1 MKCAPGERSAF
12 RAFHLAVESLV
23 PQVIGDAARTTHGK
37 APQKDLQDQH
47 NTGRGRWI
55 QPESPA
61 CWDQQDQPSSGFVPA
76 KQFDPGLKSCRAADH
91 NQRDLKNPS
100 QGLMVPAVSGRVV
113 FLPALTLMLDA
124 EAPAKPTE
132 QNNGLPQAANAE
144 QRRIA
149 AIDIGTNSFHL
160 LVAAVDPTLRTF
172 RIIQAEKVTTRLG
185 ERDPVTGELTAAA
198 MQRGYETLR
207 QFRDLSASHQVEQIV
222 TAATSAVREAPN
234 GRDFLQTVL
243 DDLDME
249 VDLVSGPEEARLI
262 YLGVLSG
269 MPFGDRPHLLLDI
282 GGGSTELIL
291 ADGRDARALTSTR
304 VGAVRL
310 QRDFVRDDPMPP
322 KRRAFLQAFIQGSLE
337 PAVDKV
343 RRRIKPGERPVLV
356 ATSGTAMAIGSLA
369 ASEEERPPRKLHG
382 YRLTRERLDRVVDRL
397 ITMTPAQRRELAPIN
412 DRRAEI
418 IVPGALILQTTM
430 KMLGVE
436 DLVLSE
442 RALREGLIVDWMLR
456 HGLLEDRFSFQSSI
470 RQRTVIH
477 QVQRFAVNQ
486 SRAERVA
493 NHALSLFDATGGVM
507 HDDSGEG
514 RELLWAAAMLHSCGQ
529 HINISAYHKHS
540 WYLIRH
546 GELLGYSEAEHL
558 MVAAIARYHRRS
570 LPKKRHESWQVL
582 ATREN
587 RRCVH
592 QMAILLRLAAA
603 LDRRPEP
610 VISALRIHAVK
621 GVLHLELVPDR
632 VNQNVS
638 LEQWSLES
646 CSEVVWEAVGVKLR
660 VSVQG

>member
-1 MKCAPGERSAF
+1 MAS
-12 RAFHLAVESLV
+12 
-23 PQVIGDAARTTHGK
+23 
-37 APQKDLQDQH
+37 
-47 NTGRGRWI
+47 
-55 QPESPA
+55 
-61 CWDQQDQPSSGFVPA
+61 
-76 KQFDPGLKSCRAADH
+76 
-91 NQRDLKNPS
+91 
-100 QGLMVPAVSGRVV
+100 AVSVRVD
-113 FLPALTLMLDA
+113 FIAALTLMLDA
-124 EAPAKPTE
+124 KAPAQPTE
-132 QNNGLPQAANAE
+132 QNNGASQAVNAD

-160 LVAAVDPTLRTF
+160 LVAAVDPKLRTF
-172 RIIQAEKVTTRLG
+172 RIIQAEKATTRLG
-185 ERDPVTGELTAAA
+185 ERDPETGELTAAA
-198 MQRGYETLR
+198 MQRGLDTLR
-207 QFRDLSASHQVEQIV
+207 QFRDLAASHRVEQIV

-234 GRDFLQTVL
+234 GRDFLQTIL
-243 DDLDME
+243 DDLGME

-322 KRRAFLQAFIQGSLE
+322 QRRSFLQAFIQGSLE

-343 RRRIKPGERPVLV
+343 RRRIKPGETPVLV

-382 YRLTRERLDRVVDRL
+382 YRVTRQSLNQVVDRL

-436 DLVLSE
+436 EFVLSE

-456 HGLLEDRFSFQSSI
+456 QGLLEDRFSFQSSI
-470 RQRTVIH
+470 RQRTVLH

-493 NHALSLFDATGGVM
+493 SHALSLYDTTRGVM

-514 RELLWAAAMLHSCGQ
+514 RELLWAAAMLHTCGQ
-529 HINISAYHKHS
+529 HINISAYHKHT

-570 LPKKRHESWQVL
+570 LPKKRHESWQLV
-582 ATREN
+582 ATRDN

-592 QMAILLRLAAA
+592 QMALLLRLAAA

-621 GVLHLELVPDR
+621 GSLDLEIVPER

-638 LEQWSLES
+638 LEQWSLEG
-646 CSEVVWEAVGVKLR
+646 CAEVVKEAVGVNLR
-660 VSVQG
+660 VRVQS

>member
-1 MKCAPGERSAF
+1 MAS
-12 RAFHLAVESLV
+12 
-23 PQVIGDAARTTHGK
+23 
-37 APQKDLQDQH
+37 
-47 NTGRGRWI
+47 
-55 QPESPA
+55 
-61 CWDQQDQPSSGFVPA
+61 
-76 KQFDPGLKSCRAADH
+76 
-91 NQRDLKNPS
+91 
-100 QGLMVPAVSGRVV
+100 AVSVRVD
-113 FLPALTLMLDA
+113 FIAALTLMLDA
-124 EAPAKPTE
+124 KAPAQPTE
-132 QNNGLPQAANAE
+132 QNNGASQAVNADL
-144 QRRIA
+144 RRIA

-160 LVAAVDPTLRTF
+160 LVAAVDPKLRTF
-172 RIIQAEKVTTRLG
+172 RIIQAEKATTRLG
-185 ERDPVTGELTAAA
+185 ERDPETGELTEAA
-198 MQRGYETLR
+198 MQRGLETLR
-207 QFRDLSASHQVEQIV
+207 QFRDLAASHRVEQIV

-234 GRDFLQTVL
+234 GRDFLQTIL
-243 DDLDME
+243 DDLGME

-322 KRRAFLQAFIQGSLE
+322 QRRSFLQAFIQGSLE

-343 RRRIKPGERPVLV
+343 RRRIKPGETPVLV

-382 YRLTRERLDRVVDRL
+382 YRVTRQSLNQVVDRL

-436 DLVLSE
+436 EFVLSE

-456 HGLLEDRFSFQSSI
+456 QGLLEDRFSFQSSI
-470 RQRTVIH
+470 RQRTVLH

-493 NHALSLFDATGGVM
+493 SHALSLYDATRGVM

-514 RELLWAAAMLHSCGQ
+514 RELLWAAAMLHTCGQ
-529 HINISAYHKHS
+529 HINISAYHKHT

-570 LPKKRHESWQVL
+570 LPKKRHESWQLV
-582 ATREN
+582 ATRDN
-587 RRCVH
+587 RRCVQ
-592 QMAILLRLAAA
+592 QMALLLRLAAA

-621 GVLHLELVPDR
+621 GSLDLEIVPER
-632 VNQNVS
+632 VNQNIS
-638 LEQWSLES
+638 LEQWSLEG
-646 CSEVVWEAVGVKLR
+646 CAEVVKEAVGVNLR
-660 VSVQG
+660 VRVQG

>member
-1 MKCAPGERSAF
+1 MAS
-12 RAFHLAVESLV
+12 
-23 PQVIGDAARTTHGK
+23 
-37 APQKDLQDQH
+37 
-47 NTGRGRWI
+47 
-55 QPESPA
+55 
-61 CWDQQDQPSSGFVPA
+61 
-76 KQFDPGLKSCRAADH
+76 
-91 NQRDLKNPS
+91 
-100 QGLMVPAVSGRVV
+100 AVSGRVD
-113 FLPALTLMLDA
+113 FIAALTLMLDA
-124 EAPAKPTE
+124 KAPAQPTE
-132 QNNGLPQAANAE
+132 QNNGASQAVNAD

-160 LVAAVDPTLRTF
+160 LVAAVDPKLRTF
-172 RIIQAEKVTTRLG
+172 RIIQAEKATTRLG
-185 ERDPVTGELTAAA
+185 ERDPETGELTAAA
-198 MQRGYETLR
+198 MQRGLETLR
-207 QFRDLSASHQVEQIV
+207 QFRDLAASHRVEQIV

-234 GRDFLQTVL
+234 GRDFLQTIL
-243 DDLDME
+243 DDLGME

-322 KRRAFLQAFIQGSLE
+322 QRRSFLQAFIQGSLE

-343 RRRIKPGERPVLV
+343 RRRIKPGETPVLV

-382 YRLTRERLDRVVDRL
+382 YCVTRQRLDQVVDRL

-436 DLVLSE
+436 EFVLSE

-456 HGLLEDRFSFQSSI
+456 QGLLEDRFSFQSSI
-470 RQRTVIH
+470 RQRTVLH

-493 NHALSLFDATGGVM
+493 SHALSLYDATRGVM

-514 RELLWAAAMLHSCGQ
+514 RELLWAAAMLHTCGQ
-529 HINISAYHKHS
+529 HINISAYHKHT

-570 LPKKRHESWQVL
+570 LPKKRHESWQLV
-582 ATREN
+582 ATRDN

-592 QMAILLRLAAA
+592 QMALLLRLAAA

-621 GVLHLELVPDR
+621 GSLDLEIVPER

-638 LEQWSLES
+638 LEQWSLEG
-646 CSEVVWEAVGVKLR
+646 CAEVVKEAVGVNLR
-660 VSVQG
+660 VRVQG

>member
-1 MKCAPGERSAF
+1 MDFIA
-12 RAFHLAVESLV
+12 
-23 PQVIGDAARTTHGK
+23 
-37 APQKDLQDQH
+37 
-47 NTGRGRWI
+47 
-55 QPESPA
+55 
-61 CWDQQDQPSSGFVPA
+61 
-76 KQFDPGLKSCRAADH
+76 
-91 NQRDLKNPS
+91 
-100 QGLMVPAVSGRVV
+100 
-113 FLPALTLMLDA
+113 ALTLMLDA
-124 EAPAKPTE
+124 KAPAQPTE
-132 QNNGLPQAANAE
+132 QNNGASQAVNAD

-160 LVAAVDPTLRTF
+160 LVAAVDPKLRTF
-172 RIIQAEKVTTRLG
+172 RIIQAEKATTRLG
-185 ERDPVTGELTAAA
+185 ERDPETGELTAAA
-198 MQRGYETLR
+198 MQRGLETLR
-207 QFRDLSASHQVEQIV
+207 QFRDLAASHRVEQIV

-234 GRDFLQTVL
+234 GRDFLQTIL
-243 DDLDME
+243 DDLGME

-322 KRRAFLQAFIQGSLE
+322 QRRSFLQAFIQGSLE

-343 RRRIKPGERPVLV
+343 RRRIKPGETPVLV

-382 YRLTRERLDRVVDRL
+382 YRVTRQSLNQVVDRL
-397 ITMTPAQRRELAPIN
+397 ITMTHAQRRELAPIN

-430 KMLGVE
+430 KMLGVGE
-436 DLVLSE
+436 FVLSE

-456 HGLLEDRFSFQSSI
+456 QGLLEDRFSFQSSI
-470 RQRTVIH
+470 RQRTVLH

-493 NHALSLFDATGGVM
+493 SHALSLYDATRGVM

-514 RELLWAAAMLHSCGQ
+514 RELLWAAAMLHTCGQ
-529 HINISAYHKHS
+529 HINISAYHKHT

-570 LPKKRHESWQVL
+570 LPKKRHESWQLV
-582 ATREN
+582 ATRDN

-592 QMAILLRLAAA
+592 QMALLLRLAAA

-621 GVLHLELVPDR
+621 GSLDLEIVPER

-638 LEQWSLES
+638 LEQWSLEG
-646 CSEVVWEAVGVKLR
+646 CAEVVKEAVGVNLR
-660 VSVQG
+660 VRVQC

>member
-1 MKCAPGERSAF
+1 MAS
-12 RAFHLAVESLV
+12 
-23 PQVIGDAARTTHGK
+23 
-37 APQKDLQDQH
+37 
-47 NTGRGRWI
+47 
-55 QPESPA
+55 
-61 CWDQQDQPSSGFVPA
+61 
-76 KQFDPGLKSCRAADH
+76 
-91 NQRDLKNPS
+91 
-100 QGLMVPAVSGRVV
+100 AVSVRVD
-113 FLPALTLMLDA
+113 FIAALTLMLDA
-124 EAPAKPTE
+124 KAPAQPTE
-132 QNNGLPQAANAE
+132 QNNGASQAVNAD

-160 LVAAVDPTLRTF
+160 LVAAVDPKLRTF
-172 RIIQAEKVTTRLG
+172 RIIQAEKATTRLG
-185 ERDPVTGELTAAA
+185 ERDPETGELTAAA
-198 MQRGYETLR
+198 MQRGLETLR
-207 QFRDLSASHQVEQIV
+207 QFRDLAASHRVEQIV

-234 GRDFLQTVL
+234 GRDFLQTIL
-243 DDLDME
+243 DDLGME

-322 KRRAFLQAFIQGSLE
+322 QRRSFLQAFIQGSLE

-343 RRRIKPGERPVLV
+343 RRRIKPGETPVLV

-382 YRLTRERLDRVVDRL
+382 YRVTRQSLNQVVDRL

-436 DLVLSE
+436 EFVLSE

-456 HGLLEDRFSFQSSI
+456 QGLLEDRFSFQSSI
-470 RQRTVIH
+470 RQRTVLH

-493 NHALSLFDATGGVM
+493 SHALSLYDATRGVM
-507 HDDSGEG
+507 HDDNGEG
-514 RELLWAAAMLHSCGQ
+514 RELLWAAAMLHTCGQ
-529 HINISAYHKHS
+529 HINISAYHKHT

-570 LPKKRHESWQVL
+570 LPKKRHESWQLV
-582 ATREN
+582 ATRDN

-592 QMAILLRLAAA
+592 QMALLLRLAAA

-621 GVLHLELVPDR
+621 GSLDLEIVPER

-638 LEQWSLES
+638 LEQWSLEG
-646 CSEVVWEAVGVKLR
+646 CTEVVKEAVGVNLR
-660 VSVQG
+660 VRVQG

>member
-1 MKCAPGERSAF
+1 MA
-12 RAFHLAVESLV
+12 
-23 PQVIGDAARTTHGK
+23 
-37 APQKDLQDQH
+37 
-47 NTGRGRWI
+47 
-55 QPESPA
+55 
-61 CWDQQDQPSSGFVPA
+61 
-76 KQFDPGLKSCRAADH
+76 
-91 NQRDLKNPS
+91 
-100 QGLMVPAVSGRVV
+100 PAVSGRVDPPP
-113 FLPALTLMLDA
+113 FLTLMLDA

-132 QNNGLPQAANAE
+132 QNNGLPQPANPDL
-144 QRRIA
+144 RRIA

-160 LVAAVDPTLRTF
+160 LVAAIDPKLRTF

-185 ERDPVTGELTAAA
+185 ERDPATGELTAAA

-207 QFRDLSASHQVEQIV
+207 QFRDLAASHQVEQIV

-234 GRDFLQTVL
+234 GRDFLQTIL
-243 DDLDME
+243 DDLGMD

-310 QRDFVRDDPMPP
+310 QRDFIKDDPMPP
-322 KRRAFLQAFIQGSLE
+322 KRRSFLQAFIQGSLE

-343 RRRIKPGERPVLV
+343 RRRIKPGETPVLV

-382 YRLTRERLDRVVDRL
+382 YRLTRQRLDRVVDRL
-397 ITMTPAQRRELAPIN
+397 ITMTPAQRRNLAPIN

-430 KMLGVE
+430 QMLGVDE
-436 DLVLSE
+436 LVLSE

-582 ATREN
+582 GTREN

>member
-1 MKCAPGERSAF
+1 
-12 RAFHLAVESLV
+12 
-23 PQVIGDAARTTHGK
+23 
-37 APQKDLQDQH
+37 
-47 NTGRGRWI
+47 
-55 QPESPA
+55 
-61 CWDQQDQPSSGFVPA
+61 
-76 KQFDPGLKSCRAADH
+76 
-91 NQRDLKNPS
+91 
-100 QGLMVPAVSGRVV
+100 
-113 FLPALTLMLDA
+113 MLDA
-124 EAPAKPTE
+124 KAPAQPTE
-132 QNNGLPQAANAE
+132 QNNGASQAVNAD

-160 LVAAVDPTLRTF
+160 LVAAVDPKLRTF
-172 RIIQAEKVTTRLG
+172 RIIQAEKATTRLG
-185 ERDPVTGELTAAA
+185 ERDPETGELTAAA
-198 MQRGYETLR
+198 MQRGLDTLR
-207 QFRDLSASHQVEQIV
+207 QFRDLAASHRVEQIV

-234 GRDFLQTVL
+234 GRDFLQSIL
-243 DDLDME
+243 DDLGME

-322 KRRAFLQAFIQGSLE
+322 QRRSFLQAFIQGSLE

-343 RRRIKPGERPVLV
+343 RRRIKPGETPVLV

-382 YRLTRERLDRVVDRL
+382 YCVTRQSLNKVVDQL

-430 KMLGVE
+430 KMLGVKE
-436 DLVLSE
+436 FVLSE

-456 HGLLEDRFSFQSSI
+456 QGLLEDRFSFQSSI
-470 RQRTVIH
+470 RQRTVLH

-493 NHALSLFDATGGVM
+493 SHALSLYDATRGVM

-514 RELLWAAAMLHSCGQ
+514 RELLWAAAMLHTCGQ
-529 HINISAYHKHS
+529 HINISAYHKHT

-570 LPKKRHESWQVL
+570 LPKKRHESWQLV
-582 ATREN
+582 ATRDN

-592 QMAILLRLAAA
+592 QMALLLRLAAA

-621 GVLHLELVPDR
+621 GSLDLEIVPER

-638 LEQWSLES
+638 LEQWSLEG
-646 CSEVVWEAVGVKLR
+646 CAEVVKEAVGVNLSVR
-660 VSVQG
+660 VQG

>member
-1 MKCAPGERSAF
+1 MAS
-12 RAFHLAVESLV
+12 
-23 PQVIGDAARTTHGK
+23 
-37 APQKDLQDQH
+37 
-47 NTGRGRWI
+47 
-55 QPESPA
+55 
-61 CWDQQDQPSSGFVPA
+61 
-76 KQFDPGLKSCRAADH
+76 
-91 NQRDLKNPS
+91 
-100 QGLMVPAVSGRVV
+100 AVSGRVD
-113 FLPALTLMLDA
+113 FIAALTLMLDA
-124 EAPAKPTE
+124 KAPAQPTE
-132 QNNGLPQAANAE
+132 QNNGASQAVNAD

-160 LVAAVDPTLRTF
+160 LVAAVDPKLRTF
-172 RIIQAEKVTTRLG
+172 RIIQAEKATTRLG
-185 ERDPVTGELTAAA
+185 ERDPETGELTEAA
-198 MQRGYETLR
+198 MQRGLETLR
-207 QFRDLSASHQVEQIV
+207 QFRDLAASHRVEQIV

-234 GRDFLQTVL
+234 GRDFLQTIL
-243 DDLDME
+243 DDLGME

-322 KRRAFLQAFIQGSLE
+322 QRRSFLQAFIQGSLE

-343 RRRIKPGERPVLV
+343 RRRIKPGETPVLV

-382 YRLTRERLDRVVDRL
+382 YRVTRQSLNQVVDRL

-436 DLVLSE
+436 EFVLSE

-456 HGLLEDRFSFQSSI
+456 QGLLEDRFSFQSSI
-470 RQRTVIH
+470 RQRTVLH

-493 NHALSLFDATGGVM
+493 SHALSLYDATRGVM

-514 RELLWAAAMLHSCGQ
+514 RELLWAAAMLHTCGQ
-529 HINISAYHKHS
+529 HINISAYHKHT

-570 LPKKRHESWQVL
+570 LPKKRHESWQLV
-582 ATREN
+582 ATRDN

-592 QMAILLRLAAA
+592 QMALLLRLAAA

-621 GVLHLELVPDR
+621 GSLDLEIVPER

-638 LEQWSLES
+638 LEQWSLEG
-646 CSEVVWEAVGVKLR
+646 CAEVVKEAVGVNLSVR
-660 VSVQG
+660 VQG

>member
-1 MKCAPGERSAF
+1 MLC
-12 RAFHLAVESLV
+12 AFHLAVEALV
-23 PQVIGDAARTTHGK
+23 PQVIGDAACSAHRQ
-37 APQKDLQDQH
+37 APQQDLQDQH
-47 NTGRGRWI
+47 NTRRSAWI
-55 QPESPA
+55 QPEGPA
-61 CWDQQDQPSSGFVPA
+61 CWDQQNQPAGGFVPA
-76 KQFDPGLKSCRAADH
+76 EQFDPGLKTGRAADH

-100 QGLMVPAVSGRVV
+100 QGLMASAVSGRVD
-113 FLPALTLMLDA
+113 FIAALTLMLDA
-124 EAPAKPTE
+124 KAPAQPTE
-132 QNNGLPQAANAE
+132 QNNGASQAVNADL
-144 QRRIA
+144 RRIA

-160 LVAAVDPTLRTF
+160 LVAAVDPKLRTF
-172 RIIQAEKVTTRLG
+172 RIIQAEKATTRLG
-185 ERDPVTGELTAAA
+185 ERDPETGELTEAA
-198 MQRGYETLR
+198 MQRGLETLR
-207 QFRDLSASHQVEQIV
+207 QFRDLAASHRVEQIV

-234 GRDFLQTVL
+234 GRDFLQTIL
-243 DDLDME
+243 DDLGME

-322 KRRAFLQAFIQGSLE
+322 QRRSFLKAFIQGSLE

-343 RRRIKPGERPVLV
+343 RRRIKPGETPVLV

-382 YRLTRERLDRVVDRL
+382 YCVTRQSLNQVVDRL
-397 ITMTPAQRRELAPIN
+397 ITMTPAQRRDLAPIN

-436 DLVLSE
+436 EFVLSE

-456 HGLLEDRFSFQSSI
+456 QGLLEDRFSFQSSI
-470 RQRTVIH
+470 RQRTVLH

-493 NHALSLFDATGGVM
+493 SHALSLYDATRGVM

-514 RELLWAAAMLHSCGQ
+514 RELLWAAAMLHTCGQ
-529 HINISAYHKHS
+529 HINISAYHKHT

-570 LPKKRHESWQVL
+570 LPKKRHESWQLV
-582 ATREN
+582 ATRDN

-592 QMAILLRLAAA
+592 QMALLLRLAAA

-621 GVLHLELVPDR
+621 GSLDLEIVPER

-638 LEQWSLES
+638 LEQWSLEG
-646 CSEVVWEAVGVKLR
+646 CAEVVKEAVGVNLR
-660 VSVQG
+660 VRVQG

>member
-1 MKCAPGERSAF
+1 MAS
-12 RAFHLAVESLV
+12 
-23 PQVIGDAARTTHGK
+23 
-37 APQKDLQDQH
+37 
-47 NTGRGRWI
+47 
-55 QPESPA
+55 
-61 CWDQQDQPSSGFVPA
+61 
-76 KQFDPGLKSCRAADH
+76 
-91 NQRDLKNPS
+91 
-100 QGLMVPAVSGRVV
+100 AVSVRVD
-113 FLPALTLMLDA
+113 FIAALTLMLDA
-124 EAPAKPTE
+124 KAPAQPTE
-132 QNNGLPQAANAE
+132 QNNGASQAVNADL
-144 QRRIA
+144 RRIA

-160 LVAAVDPTLRTF
+160 LVAAVDPKLRTF
-172 RIIQAEKVTTRLG
+172 RIIQAEKATTRLG
-185 ERDPVTGELTAAA
+185 ERDPETGELTEAA
-198 MQRGYETLR
+198 MQRGLETLR
-207 QFRDLSASHQVEQIV
+207 QFRDLAASHRVEQIV

-234 GRDFLQTVL
+234 GRDFLQTIL
-243 DDLDME
+243 DDLGME

-322 KRRAFLQAFIQGSLE
+322 QRRSFLQAFIQGSLE

-343 RRRIKPGERPVLV
+343 RRRIKPGETPVLV

-382 YRLTRERLDRVVDRL
+382 YRVTRQSLNQVVDRL

-436 DLVLSE
+436 EFVLSE

-456 HGLLEDRFSFQSSI
+456 QGLLEDRFSFQSSI
-470 RQRTVIH
+470 RQRTVLH

-493 NHALSLFDATGGVM
+493 SHALSLYDATRGVM

-514 RELLWAAAMLHSCGQ
+514 RELLWAAAMLHTCGQ
-529 HINISAYHKHS
+529 HINISAYHKHT

-570 LPKKRHESWQVL
+570 LPKKRHESWQLV
-582 ATREN
+582 ATRDN

-592 QMAILLRLAAA
+592 QMALLLRLAAA

-621 GVLHLELVPDR
+621 GSLDLEIVPER

-638 LEQWSLES
+638 LEQWSLEG
-646 CSEVVWEAVGVKLR
+646 CAEVVKEAVGVNLR
-660 VSVQG
+660 VRVQG

>member
-1 MKCAPGERSAF
+1 
-12 RAFHLAVESLV
+12 
-23 PQVIGDAARTTHGK
+23 
-37 APQKDLQDQH
+37 
-47 NTGRGRWI
+47 
-55 QPESPA
+55 
-61 CWDQQDQPSSGFVPA
+61 
-76 KQFDPGLKSCRAADH
+76 
-91 NQRDLKNPS
+91 
-100 QGLMVPAVSGRVV
+100 
-113 FLPALTLMLDA
+113 MLDA
-124 EAPAKPTE
+124 KAPAQPTE
-132 QNNGLPQAANAE
+132 QNNGASQAVNAD

-160 LVAAVDPTLRTF
+160 LVAAVDPKLRTF
-172 RIIQAEKVTTRLG
+172 RIIQAEKATTRLG
-185 ERDPVTGELTAAA
+185 ERDPETGELTAAA
-198 MQRGYETLR
+198 MQRGLETLR
-207 QFRDLSASHQVEQIV
+207 QFRDLAASHRVEQIV

-234 GRDFLQTVL
+234 GRDFLQTIL
-243 DDLDME
+243 DDLGME

-322 KRRAFLQAFIQGSLE
+322 QRRSFLQAFIQGSLE

-343 RRRIKPGERPVLV
+343 RRRIKPGETPVLV

-382 YRLTRERLDRVVDRL
+382 YRVTRQRLDNVVDHL

-436 DLVLSE
+436 EFVLSE

-456 HGLLEDRFSFQSSI
+456 QGLLEDRFSFQSSI
-470 RQRTVIH
+470 RQRTVLH

-493 NHALSLFDATGGVM
+493 SHALSLYDATRGVM

-514 RELLWAAAMLHSCGQ
+514 RELLWAAAMLHTCGQ
-529 HINISAYHKHS
+529 HINISAYHKHT

-570 LPKKRHESWQVL
+570 LPKKRHESWQLV
-582 ATREN
+582 ATRDN

-592 QMAILLRLAAA
+592 QMALLLRLAAA

-621 GVLHLELVPDR
+621 GSLDLEIVPER

-638 LEQWSLES
+638 LEQWSLEG
-646 CSEVVWEAVGVKLR
+646 CAEVVKEAVGVNLR
-660 VSVQG
+660 VRVQG

>member
-1 MKCAPGERSAF
+1 MTS
-12 RAFHLAVESLV
+12 
-23 PQVIGDAARTTHGK
+23 
-37 APQKDLQDQH
+37 
-47 NTGRGRWI
+47 
-55 QPESPA
+55 
-61 CWDQQDQPSSGFVPA
+61 
-76 KQFDPGLKSCRAADH
+76 
-91 NQRDLKNPS
+91 
-100 QGLMVPAVSGRVV
+100 AVSGRVD
-113 FLPALTLMLDA
+113 FIAALTLMLDA
-124 EAPAKPTE
+124 KAPAQPTE
-132 QNNGLPQAANAE
+132 QNNGASQAVNAD

-160 LVAAVDPTLRTF
+160 LVAAVDPKLRTF
-172 RIIQAEKVTTRLG
+172 RIIQAEKATTRLG
-185 ERDPVTGELTAAA
+185 ERDPETGELTAAA
-198 MQRGYETLR
+198 MQRGLETLR
-207 QFRDLSASHQVEQIV
+207 QFRDLAASHRVEQIV

-234 GRDFLQTVL
+234 GRDFLQTIL
-243 DDLDME
+243 DDLGME

-322 KRRAFLQAFIQGSLE
+322 QRRSFLQAFIQGSLE

-343 RRRIKPGERPVLV
+343 RRRIKPGETPVLV

-382 YRLTRERLDRVVDRL
+382 YRVTRQSLNQVVDRL

-436 DLVLSE
+436 EFVLSE

-456 HGLLEDRFSFQSSI
+456 QGLLEDRFSFQSSI
-470 RQRTVIH
+470 RQRTVLH

-493 NHALSLFDATGGVM
+493 SHALSLYDATRGVM

-514 RELLWAAAMLHSCGQ
+514 RELLWAAAMLHTCGQ
-529 HINISAYHKHS
+529 HINISAYHKHT

-570 LPKKRHESWQVL
+570 LPKKRHESWQLV
-582 ATREN
+582 ATRDN

-592 QMAILLRLAAA
+592 QMALLLRLAAA

-621 GVLHLELVPDR
+621 GTLDLEIVPER

-638 LEQWSLES
+638 LEQWSLEG
-646 CSEVVWEAVGVKLR
+646 CAEVVKEAVGVNLR
-660 VSVQG
+660 VRVQG

>member
-1 MKCAPGERSAF
+1 MAS
-12 RAFHLAVESLV
+12 
-23 PQVIGDAARTTHGK
+23 
-37 APQKDLQDQH
+37 
-47 NTGRGRWI
+47 
-55 QPESPA
+55 
-61 CWDQQDQPSSGFVPA
+61 
-76 KQFDPGLKSCRAADH
+76 
-91 NQRDLKNPS
+91 
-100 QGLMVPAVSGRVV
+100 AVSVRVG
-113 FLPALTLMLDA
+113 FIAALTLMLDA
-124 EAPAKPTE
+124 KAPAQPTE
-132 QNNGLPQAANAE
+132 QNNGASQAVNAD

-160 LVAAVDPTLRTF
+160 LVAAVDPKLRTF
-172 RIIQAEKVTTRLG
+172 RIIQAEKATTRLG
-185 ERDPVTGELTAAA
+185 ERDPETGELTAAA
-198 MQRGYETLR
+198 MQRGLETLR
-207 QFRDLSASHQVEQIV
+207 QFRDLAASHRVEQIV

-234 GRDFLQTVL
+234 GRDFLQTIL
-243 DDLDME
+243 DDLGME

-322 KRRAFLQAFIQGSLE
+322 QRRSFLQAFIQGSLE

-343 RRRIKPGERPVLV
+343 RRRIKPGETPVLV

-382 YRLTRERLDRVVDRL
+382 YRVTRQRLDNVVDHL

-436 DLVLSE
+436 EFVLSE

-456 HGLLEDRFSFQSSI
+456 QGLLEDRFSFQSSI

-493 NHALSLFDATGGVM
+493 SHALSLYDATRGVM

-514 RELLWAAAMLHSCGQ
+514 RELLWAAAMLHTCGQ
-529 HINISAYHKHS
+529 HINISAYHKHT

-570 LPKKRHESWQVL
+570 LPKKRHESWQLV
-582 ATREN
+582 ATRDN

-592 QMAILLRLAAA
+592 QMALLLRLAAA

-621 GVLHLELVPDR
+621 GSLDLEIVPER

-638 LEQWSLES
+638 LEQWSLEG
-646 CSEVVWEAVGVKLR
+646 CAEVVKEAVGVNLR
-660 VSVQG
+660 VRVQG

>member
-1 MKCAPGERSAF
+1 MA
-12 RAFHLAVESLV
+12 
-23 PQVIGDAARTTHGK
+23 
-37 APQKDLQDQH
+37 
-47 NTGRGRWI
+47 
-55 QPESPA
+55 
-61 CWDQQDQPSSGFVPA
+61 
-76 KQFDPGLKSCRAADH
+76 
-91 NQRDLKNPS
+91 
-100 QGLMVPAVSGRVV
+100 PAVSGRVD
-113 FLPALTLMLDA
+113 FIAALTLMLDA
-124 EAPAKPTE
+124 KAPAQPTE
-132 QNNGLPQAANAE
+132 QNNGASQAVNAD

-160 LVAAVDPTLRTF
+160 LVAAVDPKLRTF
-172 RIIQAEKVTTRLG
+172 RIIQAEKATTRLG
-185 ERDPVTGELTAAA
+185 ERDPETGELTAAA
-198 MQRGYETLR
+198 MQRGLETLR
-207 QFRDLSASHQVEQIV
+207 QFRDLAASHRVEQIV

-234 GRDFLQTVL
+234 GRDFLQTIL
-243 DDLDME
+243 DDLGME

-322 KRRAFLQAFIQGSLE
+322 QRRSFLQAFIQGSLE

-343 RRRIKPGERPVLV
+343 RRRIKPGETPVLV

-382 YRLTRERLDRVVDRL
+382 YRVTRQSLNQVVDRL

-436 DLVLSE
+436 EFVLSE

-456 HGLLEDRFSFQSSI
+456 QGLLEDRFSFQSSI
-470 RQRTVIH
+470 RQRTVLH

-493 NHALSLFDATGGVM
+493 SHALSLYDATRGVM

-514 RELLWAAAMLHSCGQ
+514 RELLWAAAMLHTCGQ
-529 HINISAYHKHS
+529 HINISAYHKHT

-570 LPKKRHESWQVL
+570 LPKKRHESWQLV
-582 ATREN
+582 ATRDN

-592 QMAILLRLAAA
+592 QMALLLRLAAA

-621 GVLHLELVPDR
+621 GSLDLEIVPER

-638 LEQWSLES
+638 LEQWSLEG
-646 CSEVVWEAVGVKLR
+646 CAEVVKEAVGVNLR
-660 VSVQG
+660 VRVQG

>member
-1 MKCAPGERSAF
+1 MAS
-12 RAFHLAVESLV
+12 
-23 PQVIGDAARTTHGK
+23 
-37 APQKDLQDQH
+37 
-47 NTGRGRWI
+47 
-55 QPESPA
+55 
-61 CWDQQDQPSSGFVPA
+61 
-76 KQFDPGLKSCRAADH
+76 
-91 NQRDLKNPS
+91 
-100 QGLMVPAVSGRVV
+100 AVSGRVD
-113 FLPALTLMLDA
+113 FIAALTLMLDA
-124 EAPAKPTE
+124 KAPAQPTE
-132 QNNGLPQAANAE
+132 QNNGASQAVNAD

-160 LVAAVDPTLRTF
+160 LVAAVDPKLRTF
-172 RIIQAEKVTTRLG
+172 RIIQAEKATTRLG
-185 ERDPVTGELTAAA
+185 ERDPETGELTAAA
-198 MQRGYETLR
+198 MQRGLETLR
-207 QFRDLSASHQVEQIV
+207 QFRDLAASHRVEQIV

-234 GRDFLQTVL
+234 GRDFLQTIL
-243 DDLDME
+243 DDLGME

-322 KRRAFLQAFIQGSLE
+322 QRRSFLQAFIQGSLE

-343 RRRIKPGERPVLV
+343 RRRIKPGETPVLV

-382 YRLTRERLDRVVDRL
+382 YRVTRQSLNQVVDRL

-412 DRRAEI
+412 VRRAEI

-430 KMLGVE
+430 KMLGVGE
-436 DLVLSE
+436 FVLSE

-456 HGLLEDRFSFQSSI
+456 QGLLEDRFSFQSSI
-470 RQRTVIH
+470 RQRTVLH

-493 NHALSLFDATGGVM
+493 SHALSLYDATRGVM

-514 RELLWAAAMLHSCGQ
+514 RELLWAAAMLHTCGQ
-529 HINISAYHKHS
+529 HINISAYHKHT

-570 LPKKRHESWQVL
+570 LPKKRHESWQLV
-582 ATREN
+582 ATRDN

-592 QMAILLRLAAA
+592 QMALLLRLAAA

-621 GVLHLELVPDR
+621 GSLDLEIVPER

-638 LEQWSLES
+638 LEQWSLEG
-646 CSEVVWEAVGVKLR
+646 CAEVVKEAVGVNLR
-660 VSVQG
+660 VRVQG

>member
-1 MKCAPGERSAF
+1 MAS
-12 RAFHLAVESLV
+12 
-23 PQVIGDAARTTHGK
+23 
-37 APQKDLQDQH
+37 
-47 NTGRGRWI
+47 
-55 QPESPA
+55 
-61 CWDQQDQPSSGFVPA
+61 
-76 KQFDPGLKSCRAADH
+76 
-91 NQRDLKNPS
+91 
-100 QGLMVPAVSGRVV
+100 AVSVRVD
-113 FLPALTLMLDA
+113 FIAALTLMLDA
-124 EAPAKPTE
+124 KAPAQPTE
-132 QNNGLPQAANAE
+132 QNNGASQAVNAD

-160 LVAAVDPTLRTF
+160 LVAAVDPKLRTF
-172 RIIQAEKVTTRLG
+172 RIIQAEKATTRLG
-185 ERDPVTGELTAAA
+185 ERDPETGELTEAA
-198 MQRGYETLR
+198 MQRGLETLR
-207 QFRDLSASHQVEQIV
+207 QFRDLAASHRVEQIV

-234 GRDFLQTVL
+234 GRDFLQTIL
-243 DDLDME
+243 DDLGME

-322 KRRAFLQAFIQGSLE
+322 QRRSFLQAFIQGSLE

-343 RRRIKPGERPVLV
+343 RRRIKPGETPVLV

-382 YRLTRERLDRVVDRL
+382 YRVTRQSLNQVVDRL
-397 ITMTPAQRRELAPIN
+397 ITMTPAQRRDLAPIN

-430 KMLGVE
+430 KMLGVGE
-436 DLVLSE
+436 FVLSE

-456 HGLLEDRFSFQSSI
+456 QGLLEDRFSFQSSI
-470 RQRTVIH
+470 RQRTVLH

-493 NHALSLFDATGGVM
+493 SHALSLYDATRGVM

-514 RELLWAAAMLHSCGQ
+514 RELLWAAAMLHTCGQ
-529 HINISAYHKHS
+529 HINISAYHKHT

-570 LPKKRHESWQVL
+570 LPKKRHESWQLV
-582 ATREN
+582 ATRDN

-592 QMAILLRLAAA
+592 QMALLLRLAAA

-621 GVLHLELVPDR
+621 GSLDLEIVPER

-638 LEQWSLES
+638 LEQWSLEG
-646 CSEVVWEAVGVKLR
+646 CAEVVKEAVGVNLR
-660 VSVQG
+660 VRVQG

>member
-1 MKCAPGERSAF
+1 MAS
-12 RAFHLAVESLV
+12 
-23 PQVIGDAARTTHGK
+23 
-37 APQKDLQDQH
+37 
-47 NTGRGRWI
+47 
-55 QPESPA
+55 
-61 CWDQQDQPSSGFVPA
+61 
-76 KQFDPGLKSCRAADH
+76 
-91 NQRDLKNPS
+91 
-100 QGLMVPAVSGRVV
+100 AVSGRVD
-113 FLPALTLMLDA
+113 FIAALTLMLDA
-124 EAPAKPTE
+124 KAPAQPTE
-132 QNNGLPQAANAE
+132 QNNGGSQAVNAD

-160 LVAAVDPTLRTF
+160 LVAAVDPKLRTF
-172 RIIQAEKVTTRLG
+172 RIIQAEKATTRLG
-185 ERDPVTGELTAAA
+185 ERDPETGELTAAA
-198 MQRGYETLR
+198 MQRGLETLR
-207 QFRDLSASHQVEQIV
+207 QFRDLAASHRVEQIV

-234 GRDFLQTVL
+234 GRDFLQTIL
-243 DDLDME
+243 DDLGME

-322 KRRAFLQAFIQGSLE
+322 QRRSFLQAFIQGSLE

-343 RRRIKPGERPVLV
+343 RRRIKPGETPVLV

-382 YRLTRERLDRVVDRL
+382 YRVTRQSLNQVVDRL

-436 DLVLSE
+436 EFVLSE

-456 HGLLEDRFSFQSSI
+456 QGLLEDRFSFQSSI
-470 RQRTVIH
+470 RQRTVLH

-493 NHALSLFDATGGVM
+493 SHALSLYDATRGVM

-514 RELLWAAAMLHSCGQ
+514 RELLWAAAMLHTCGQ
-529 HINISAYHKHS
+529 HINISAYHKHT

-570 LPKKRHESWQVL
+570 LPKKRHESWQLV
-582 ATREN
+582 ATRDN

-592 QMAILLRLAAA
+592 QMALLLRLAAA

-621 GVLHLELVPDR
+621 GSLDLEIVPER

-638 LEQWSLES
+638 LEQWSLEG
-646 CSEVVWEAVGVKLR
+646 CAEVVKEAVGVNLR
-660 VSVQG
+660 VRVQG

>member
-1 MKCAPGERSAF
+1 MAS
-12 RAFHLAVESLV
+12 
-23 PQVIGDAARTTHGK
+23 
-37 APQKDLQDQH
+37 
-47 NTGRGRWI
+47 
-55 QPESPA
+55 
-61 CWDQQDQPSSGFVPA
+61 
-76 KQFDPGLKSCRAADH
+76 
-91 NQRDLKNPS
+91 
-100 QGLMVPAVSGRVV
+100 AVSVRVD
-113 FLPALTLMLDA
+113 FIAALTLMLDA
-124 EAPAKPTE
+124 KAPAQPTE
-132 QNNGLPQAANAE
+132 QNNGASQAVNAD

-160 LVAAVDPTLRTF
+160 LVAAVDPKLRTF
-172 RIIQAEKVTTRLG
+172 RIIQAEKATTRLG
-185 ERDPVTGELTAAA
+185 ERDPETGELTEAA
-198 MQRGYETLR
+198 MQRGLESLR
-207 QFRDLSASHQVEQIV
+207 QFRDLAASHRVEQIV

-234 GRDFLQTVL
+234 GRDFLQTIL
-243 DDLDME
+243 DDLGME

-322 KRRAFLQAFIQGSLE
+322 QRRSFLQAFIQGSLE

-343 RRRIKPGERPVLV
+343 RRRIKPGETPVLV

-382 YRLTRERLDRVVDRL
+382 YCVTRQSLNKVVDRL

-436 DLVLSE
+436 EFVLSE

-456 HGLLEDRFSFQSSI
+456 QGLLEDRFSFQSSI
-470 RQRTVIH
+470 RQRTVLH

-493 NHALSLFDATGGVM
+493 SHALSLYDATRGVM

-514 RELLWAAAMLHSCGQ
+514 RELLWAAAMLHTCGQ
-529 HINISAYHKHS
+529 HINISAYHKHT

-570 LPKKRHESWQVL
+570 LPKKRHESWQLV
-582 ATREN
+582 ATRDN

-592 QMAILLRLAAA
+592 QMALLLRLAAA

-621 GVLHLELVPDR
+621 GSLDLEIVPER

-638 LEQWSLES
+638 LEQWSLEG
-646 CSEVVWEAVGVKLR
+646 CAEVVKEAVGVNLR
-660 VSVQG
+660 VRVQG